1 MHTYKSNLAKKRA
14 HNLALCSVIIL
25 LAFLVVSTEPAW
37 SFEAYKTVSP
47 SAVVN
52 TAETPVPLTSSKP
65 AIADDSCLPLLK
77 TVRYDNPA
85 SSAMDRGRSSEGQAQ
100 AAALGLVLGVRFA
113 LGPKE
118 VVKSNRGRFE
128 VRQPFSTTDDNY
140 ALAVADYRRCKNE
153 QALKALNDDW
163 RWSR

>member
-1 MHTYKSNLAKKRA
+1 MHTYNAKIAKKRA
-14 HNLALCSVIIL
+14 HGLALCSIVIL
-25 LAFLVVSTEPAW
+25 LAFIVASAGPAW

-47 SAVVN
+47 SAAVN

-65 AIADDSCLPLLK
+65 AIADDSCLSLLK

-85 SSAMDRGRSSEGQAQ
+85 SSAMDRGRSSDGQAQ

-113 LGPKE
+113 LGPRE
-118 VVKSNRGRFE
+118 VVKSNRGRVE
-128 VRQPFSTTDDNY
+128 IRQPFSTTNDSY

-153 QALKALNDDW
+153 QALKALNDEW